1 MKFLMNTAVAI
12 SLSMTAA
19 AASAQDYQ
27 HFKPKPAENLQQA
40 IMNLTEYNAK
50 LEALRSGELTAE
62 DMAKVH
68 ELTYTLEVAL
78 ARLSKE
84 LDVAA
89 NSLEQVHLGS
99 EQLNK
104 ARVKGFAKDYL
115 KTLNEVLGE
124 HKKHH

>member
-1 MKFLMNTAVAI
+1 MKTLATVLFAFT
-12 SLSMTAA
+12 LSVLSTVTQ
-19 AASAQDYQ
+19 AQDYQ
-27 HFKPKPAENLQQA
+27 HFKPEPSENLKQA

-50 LEALRSGELTAE
+50 LEALSQGELSAQ

-99 EQLNK
+99 EQMNK
-104 ARVKGFAKDYL
+104 SRVKGFAKDYL
-115 KTLNEVLGE
+115 KTLNHVLGE